1 MDVFPIRRPHPDN
14 LHIVCCLI
22 ECCLLPDI
30 NWVIARHHNMFVMHN
45 VAHQKCKIH
54 LDNISALL
62 LLNHLKLASLK
73 EDDIDLIL
81 G

>member
-1 MDVFPIRRPHPDN
+1 MFPIQRPHPDD
-14 LHIVCCLI
+14 LHIVCRLI
-22 ECCLLPDI
+22 KHRLLPDI
-30 NWVIARHHNMFVMHN
+30 NWVIARHHNLFVMHN

-62 LLNHLKLASLK
+62 LFNHLKLASLK
-73 EDDIDLIL
+73 ENDTDLIL